1 MATDFVAPHS
11 IADEVWD
18 FLRKRLLL
26 GREYPPGSFIREV
39 ELAEK
44 LNISRSPVRE
54 AIKELEAHGLV
65 KAIPRRGAVVLGY
78 SDQDVAEIY
87 DVRLSLE
94 MLVYEHIVKYDLLK
108 DEHYRWLMEAI
119 ERFKSVAAIV
129 EEDRERAQLKFFDLD
144 CDFHF
149 YIHKLSGL
157 NWTIELLRRTYSR
170 LYQIQLRHVRQENLD
185 SLSEYHRRIVE
196 NLKDGKLEVLRNLSV
211 QSYMHSRTYYLSDT
225 GSGA

>member
-18 FLRKRLLL
+18 FLRKQLLL

-65 KAIPRRGAVVLGY
+65 KAIPRKGAVVLGY

-94 MLVYEHIVKYDLLK
+94 MLIYEHIVKHDLLK

-157 NWTIELLRRTYSR
+157 NWTIELLSRTYSR

-196 NLKDGKLEVLRNLSV
+196 NLRDGKLDALRNLSV

-225 GSGA
+225 

>member
-18 FLRKRLLL
+18 FLRKQLLL
-26 GREYPPGSFIREV
+26 GKEYPPGSFIREV

-65 KAIPRRGAVVLGY
+65 KAIPRKGAVVLGY

-94 MLVYEHIVKYDLLK
+94 MLIYEHIVKYDLLK
-108 DEHYRWLMEAI
+108 DEHYRWLMETI

-196 NLKDGKLEVLRNLSV
+196 NLRNGKLEALRNLSV

>member
-1 MATDFVAPHS
+1 MTTDFVAPHS

-18 FLRKRLLL
+18 FLRKQLLL
-26 GREYPPGSFIREV
+26 GREYPPGTFIREV

-65 KAIPRRGAVVLGY
+65 KAIPRKGAVVLGY
-78 SDQDVAEIY
+78 SEQDVAEIY

-94 MLVYEHIVKYDLLK
+94 MLIYAHIVKHGLMK
-108 DEHYRWLMEAI
+108 DEHHRWLLEAI
-119 ERFKSVAAIV
+119 DRFRSVAAIV
-129 EEDRERAQLKFFDLD
+129 EADREMAQLRFFDLD
-144 CDFHF
+144 CEFHF
-149 YIHKLSGL
+149 YIHELSGL

-170 LYQIQLRHVRQENLD
+170 LYQIQLRHVRRENLD

-196 NLKDGKLEVLRNLSV
+196 NLRSGNLEAMRTLSV
-211 QSYMHSRTYYLSDT
+211 QSYMHGRSYYLSDT
-225 GSGA
+225 EDGA

>member
-1 MATDFVAPHS
+1 VATDFVAPHS

-18 FLRKRLLL
+18 FLRKQLLL

-65 KAIPRRGAVVLGY
+65 KAIPRKGAVVLGY

-94 MLVYEHIVKYDLLK
+94 MLIYEHIVKHDLLK

-196 NLKDGKLEVLRNLSV
+196 NLRDGKLDALRNLSV
-211 QSYMHSRTYYLSDT
+211 QSYMPSRTYYLSDT
-225 GSGA
+225 